1 MPYFGDMLVFG
12 GVLFPPQMEDIYC
25 QESVEEGAQSLPSFL
40 SPSQRLPGTSNS
52 TLLMRVDTAEDGSE
66 KRGNENVK
74 RAPIPRAMF
83 AHRFVGIGCYL
94 HIHI

>member
-1 MPYFGDMLVFG
+1 MPFLGDMLVFG

-66 KRGNENVK
+66 KREASSNPKMVDIV
-74 RAPIPRAMF
+74 RCLRTD
-83 AHRFVGIGCYL
+83 L
-94 HIHI
+94 